1 MTSSAPGTETAGPAG
16 ALRVTIT
23 SLEMFACPE
32 AARAAPDWPAGAR
45 VERALRPGVAFYR
58 FLYDTVGEPW
68 LWTDRRRWSDAAL
81 AERVQHP
88 SVEVWVLT
96 AEGQPAGYAELDRR
110 EAGEVELSYFG
121 LMPAFIGRG
130 FGGRLLRFAVARA
143 WTPGTRRLWVHTCDL
158 DHPAALGLYR
168 QAGFVPFRTDPVT
181 LPDPR
186 ISGLISRLAAPQR
199 PI

>member
-1 MTSSAPGTETAGPAG
+1 MTADPAVAAPAAS
-16 ALRVTIT
+16 LRVTIT

-32 AARAAPDWPAGAR
+32 AARAVPSWPAGAR

-68 LWTDRRRWSDAAL
+68 LWADRRRWSDAAL

-88 SVEVWVLT
+88 QVEVWVLT
-96 AEGQPAGYAELDRR
+96 ADGQPAGYAELDRR
-110 EAGEVELSYFG
+110 APGEVELSYFG
-121 LMPAFIGRG
+121 LLPTFIGCG
-130 FGGRLLRFAVARA
+130 LGGRLLRFAVDRA
-143 WTPGTRRLWVHTCDL
+143 WTPGIRRLWVHTCDL

-168 QAGFVPFRTDPVT
+168 RAGFAPFRTDVIT

-186 ISGLISRLAAPQR
+186 LSGLIPRSAAPHR
-199 PI
+199 PVVGG